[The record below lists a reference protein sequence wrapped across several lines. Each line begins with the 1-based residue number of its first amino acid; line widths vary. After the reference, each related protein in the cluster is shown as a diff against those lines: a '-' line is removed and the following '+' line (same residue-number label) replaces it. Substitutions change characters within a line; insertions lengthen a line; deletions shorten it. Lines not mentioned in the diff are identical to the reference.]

1 MAGNSGDAG
10 RSVTSKVVTILQ
22 TFSCGDV
29 HSLTE
34 ISCLTGLPISTVHR
48 LASELTA
55 YGMLERTGDA
65 HYRVGLRLRV
75 LGSHDQHVPDLH
87 ERARSVLDDLAAT
100 TGTDA
105 RLGVLGEPD
114 VTFIE
119 KVNGHQASS
128 TFAHAATV
136 PAHASALGKALL
148 AFSPLRTVDTLIA
161 HGLKRYTAYTITSPE
176 RLRRALAEIRV
187 SHLAI
192 SRWEMRAGSCAIAAP
207 VFGPGG
213 RIVCALELKITEL
226 RTDLPRLAPA
236 LQIATRSLS
245 RELTTG
251 PRLGLSSGG
260 RPGGTDVVASRRR
273 IVS

>member
-1 MAGNSGDAG
+1 MAGNSGDVG

-22 TFSCGDV
+22 TFAQGDV

-48 LASELTA
+48 LAAELTA

-65 HYRVGLRLRV
+65 HYRVGQRLRV
-75 LGSHDQHVPDLH
+75 LGGPDQHVPNLH

-100 TGTDA
+100 TSTDV
-105 RLGVLGEPD
+105 RLGVLND
-114 VTFIE
+114 VDVAFIE
-119 KVNGHQASS
+119 KVNGHRATS
-128 TFAHAATV
+128 TFARAATV
-136 PAHASALGKALL
+136 PAHATALGKALL
-148 AFSPLRTVDTLIA
+148 AFSPLRTVDAVIA

-176 RLRRALAEIRV
+176 RLRRSLAEIRV
-187 SHLAI
+187 SCLAI
-192 SRWEMRAGSCAIAAP
+192 SRWEMRAGSCAVAAP

-236 LQIATRSLS
+236 LKIATRSLS
-245 RELTTG
+245 RELTDN
-251 PRLGLSSGG
+251 G
-260 RPGGTDVVASRRR
+260 RPAPASLGTAGGLETMRRQA
-273 IVS
+273 VH

>member
-1 MAGNSGDAG
+1 MAGNSGDVG

-22 TFSCGDV
+22 TFSHGDV

-48 LASELTA
+48 LATELTA
-55 YGMLERTGDA
+55 HGMLERTGDA
-65 HYRVGLRLRV
+65 HYRVGLRLRA
-75 LGSHDQHVPDLH
+75 LGSQDQHVPNIH

-105 RLGVLGEPD
+105 RLGVLNDLD
-114 VTFIE
+114 VAFIE
-119 KVNGHQASS
+119 KVHGHHATS
-128 TFAHAATV
+128 TFARAATV
-136 PAHASALGKALL
+136 PAHASALGKTLL
-148 AFSPLRTVDTLIA
+148 AFSPLRTLDTLIA
-161 HGLKRYTAYTITSPE
+161 AGLKRYTAYTITSPE

-236 LQIATRSLS
+236 LQIATRSLT

-251 PRLGLSSGG
+251 T
-260 RPGGTDVVASRRR
+260 RPGSGAPCRRGSAELLPVPR
-273 IVS
+273 QAAF

>member
-1 MAGNSGDAG
+1 MAGNSGDVG

-22 TFSCGDV
+22 TFSHGDV

-48 LASELTA
+48 LATELTA
-55 YGMLERTGDA
+55 HGMLERTGDA

-75 LGSHDQHVPDLH
+75 LGSQDQHVPTIH

-100 TGTDA
+100 TSTDA
-105 RLGVLGEPD
+105 RLGVLND
-114 VTFIE
+114 VAFIE
-119 KVNGHQASS
+119 KIHGHHATS
-128 TFAHAATV
+128 TFARAATV
-136 PAHASALGKALL
+136 PAHATALGKTLL

-161 HGLKRYTAYTITSPE
+161 QGLKRYTAYTITSPE

-236 LQIATRSLS
+236 LQIATRSLT
-245 RELTTG
+245 RELTAGTRFGALHRTAPRDTG
-251 PRLGLSSGG
+251 
-260 RPGGTDVVASRRR
+260 VASSPRES
-273 IVS
+273 VP